1 MRFRFTPNDNGQG
14 LDSRSE
20 AAQDPKLHK
29 RYFAGYTGTA
39 KNLFGKK
46 TLSDFGD
53 VGMRWGCTNCTNE
66 FFRCFEMHERHDC
79 HDCDCERQYS
89 DLQLEKWVRGS
100 GWRKWV
106 GKVGGKVGRG
116 SGEIGRA
123 SCRERV

>member
-1 MRFRFTPNDNGQG
+1 MRYRFTPNDNGQG

-53 VGMRWGCTNCTNE
+53 VGMRWGCTNCTNK
-66 FFRCFEMHERHDC
+66 FLDVSRCTNVMIAMIVTVNVSIVIC
-79 HDCDCERQYS
+79 S
-89 DLQLEKWVRGS
+89 
-100 GWRKWV
+100 WR
-106 GKVGGKVGRG
+106 
-116 SGEIGRA
+116 
-123 SCRERV
+123 CR

>member
-46 TLSDFGD
+46 TLSDFGTPD
-53 VGMRWGCTNCTNE
+53 ALMK
-66 FFRCFEMHERHDC
+66 
-79 HDCDCERQYS
+79 CEAVK
-89 DLQLEKWVRGS
+89 L
-100 GWRKWV
+100 
-106 GKVGGKVGRG
+106 
-116 SGEIGRA
+116 
-123 SCRERV
+123 